1 MADDTPR
8 MNAVPS
14 SPAAPRPVAAATQAV
29 VGKFK
34 SFGLLTQ
41 AGVICAL
48 VFIVFQF
55 IPTLNVRWWLMLPLA
70 VAGLGL
76 LIRPL
81 TGAAG
86 MERLAATVAF
96 YALLALFLWRDAQL
110 SSDLSNV
117 RAAFEQWKTMN
128 LPPLK

>member
-1 MADDTPR
+1 MADDTPK
-8 MNAVPS
+8 MNSAPS
-14 SPAAPRPVAAATQAV
+14 AAAAPRPAVAVTQAV

-41 AGVICAL
+41 AGAICAA
-48 VFIVFQF
+48 VFIILQF

-70 VAGLGL
+70 VAGAGL

-86 MERLAATVAF
+86 TERLVAIIAF
-96 YALLALFLWRDAQL
+96 YALLAFFLWRDAQL